1 MENKKGNKK
10 IVIIAIIIAAVILI
24 GTAGVLIFSGVF
36 SPKIDNEHKGV
47 VGVISDD
54 WDTGLKEESSETKP
68 GTRIPG
74 YSTAEMKEGDTTL
87 TLSIGNPKAN
97 SVGFFAT
104 LKLQNGDVLYE
115 SELLE
120 PGQGLTE
127 IPLTHT
133 LSKGTYDAAVV
144 YKCVLLDEENT
155 PLNAA
160 ESGFELIV
168 N

>member
-1 MENKKGNKK
+1 MENKKSKK
-10 IVIIAIIIAAVILI
+10 KTVIITVIIAAVILI

-36 SPKIDNEHKGV
+36 SPKIDTDHKGV

-68 GTRIPG
+68 GTQIPG

-160 ESGFELIV
+160 ESVFKLIV

>member
-1 MENKKGNKK
+1 MENNKSKKK
-10 IVIIAIIIAAVILI
+10 IIIAVIIAAVLLI

-36 SPKIDNEHKGV
+36 SPKTDNEHKGV

-160 ESGFELIV
+160 ESVFKLIV

>member
-1 MENKKGNKK
+1 MENNKSKKK
-10 IVIIAIIIAAVILI
+10 IIIAVIIAAVILI

-36 SPKIDNEHKGV
+36 SPKFDTDHKGV
-47 VGVISDD
+47 VGVVSDD
-54 WDTGLKEESSETKP
+54 WDTGLKEESSDTKP
-68 GTRIPG
+68 GTQIPG

-160 ESGFELIV
+160 ESVFKLIV

>member
-1 MENKKGNKK
+1 MENNKSKKK
-10 IVIIAIIIAAVILI
+10 IIIAVIIAAVILI

-36 SPKIDNEHKGV
+36 SPKFDTDHKGV
-47 VGVISDD
+47 VGVVSDD
-54 WDTGLKEESSETKP
+54 WDTGLKEESSDTKP
-68 GTRIPG
+68 GTQIPG

-97 SVGFFAT
+97 TVGFFAT

-144 YKCVLLDEENT
+144 YKCVLLDDENT

-160 ESGFELIV
+160 ESVFKLIV

>member
-1 MENKKGNKK
+1 M
-10 IVIIAIIIAAVILI
+10 V
-24 GTAGVLIFSGVF
+24 T
-36 SPKIDNEHKGV
+36 DN
-47 VGVISDD
+47 
-54 WDTGLKEESSETKP
+54 WDTGLKEESPEAKP

-97 SVGFFAT
+97 TVGFFAT

-115 SELLE
+115 SELLK

-133 LSKGTYDAAVV
+133 LSKGTYNATVV

-160 ESGFELIV
+160 ESGFKLIV

>member
-1 MENKKGNKK
+1 
-10 IVIIAIIIAAVILI
+10 
-24 GTAGVLIFSGVF
+24 
-36 SPKIDNEHKGV
+36 
-47 VGVISDD
+47 
-54 WDTGLKEESSETKP
+54 
-68 GTRIPG
+68 
-74 YSTAEMKEGDTTL
+74 MKEGDTTL

-160 ESGFELIV
+160 ESVFKLIV